1 MGIKDLDVSA
11 STDVSGDQ
19 IVELDPAEA
28 AVVWGGLVT
37 VSCDRWVDIL
47 PGGEECDWDWGDP
60 GPGFY

>member
-1 MGIKDLDVSA
+1 MEIKDLDVSA
-11 STDVSGDQ
+11 SADVSGEL

-37 VSCDRWVDIL
+37 VSCDKWRHIG
-47 PGGEECDWDWGDP
+47 PGGEKCDWDWGNP

>member
-1 MGIKDLDVSA
+1 MEVKNLDVSVTA
-11 STDVSGDQ
+11 DVTGDR

-37 VSCDRWVDIL
+37 VSCDDPWDIL
-47 PGGEECDWDWGDP
+47 PGGDTCDWDWGNP